1 MRFPFT
7 RQRRNDETIRISILA
22 AALALTCATAS
33 AQDKKA
39 AAPPSKTPPATEKA
53 APAASAPAMSKE
65 QKAMMD
71 AMQRMGEVRPE
82 HKQLDYFVGDW
93 SATTT
98 MWMDPKAPPEKAEGK
113 SHTESLYG
121 GRYIEMHYQGT
132 FQGQPFTGEG
142 FFGFDNLKGKFFNT
156 WIDSMSTGFWLAW
169 GSYDAASKSYTF
181 HGEMD
186 DPLKAGAKIPVRQ
199 VFNVSNPGH
208 YSFEW
213 YETRAGKEAKTMQ
226 IDYTKK

>member
-1 MRFPFT
+1 MK
-7 RQRRNDETIRISILA
+7 TIRISILA
-22 AALALTCATAS
+22 AALSLTCMAAS

-39 AAPPSKTPPATEKA
+39 AAPPSKAPPAAEKA
-53 APAASAPAMSKE
+53 APASAQPAMSKD

-71 AMQRMGEVRPE
+71 AMQRIGEVRPE

-98 MWMDPKAPPEKAEGK
+98 MWMDPKAPPQKVEGK
-113 SHTESLYG
+113 LHTESLFG
-121 GRYIEMHYQGT
+121 GRYVEMHYQGT
-132 FQGQPFTGEG
+132 YEGQTFNGEG
-142 FFGFDNLKGKFFNT
+142 LFGFDNLKGKFFNT

-169 GSYDAASKSYTF
+169 GSYDAASKTYTF

-186 DPLKAGAKIPVRQ
+186 HPTKAGGKIPVRE
-199 VFNVSNPGH
+199 VVNVSNPGH

-213 YETRAGKEAKTMQ
+213 YETRGGKEAKTMQ